1 MMNKY
6 YEVLSNI
13 LQTGRYQANK
23 KGDIQFL
30 VNQQVS
36 MSVED
41 LEAIFNQHPIAKAK
55 LKDELFLYFQGE
67 TEIKRYNEMG
77 IQWWDYCSPNLIN
90 SYPTYFKKLPALI
103 EQINAEKRNS
113 KNYVLFIGETG
124 VETNQLPC
132 LSLIQFQIVEG
143 ELYMS
148 VYQRSA
154 DCNLGLPSDIYQM
167 FLISQM
173 IEVPLCNITFFIGNA
188 HIYSNNIES
197 TKKLLAGE
205 KVKFSLNV

>member
-1 MMNKY
+1 MNKY
-6 YEVLSNI
+6 YKVLKNI
-13 LQTGRYQANK
+13 LQDGRLQVNK
-23 KGDIQFL
+23 KGDIKFL
-30 VNQQVS
+30 INQQVS
-36 MSVED
+36 MNVDD
-41 LEAIFNQHPIAKAK
+41 LEVIFDEHPIAKAK

-77 IQWWDYCSPNLIN
+77 IHWWDYCSPNLIN

-103 EQINAEKRNS
+103 EQINNEKRSS

-167 FLISQM
+167 YLISQM
-173 IEVPLCNITFFIGNA
+173 IDIPLANITFFIGNA
-188 HIYSNNIES
+188 HIYSNNIEN
-197 TKKLLAGE
+197 TQRLLEGE
-205 KVKFSLNV
+205 KVKFALNV

>member
-1 MMNKY
+1 MNKY
-6 YEVLSNI
+6 YKTLKNI
-13 LQTGRYQANK
+13 LQYGRLQVNK
-23 KGDIQFL
+23 KGDIKFL
-30 VNQQVS
+30 INQQVS
-36 MSVED
+36 MDVNE
-41 LEAIFNQHPIAKAK
+41 LNTIFSEHLIAKAK

-77 IQWWDYCSPNLIN
+77 INWWDYCLPNLIN

-103 EQINAEKRNS
+103 EQINAEKRSS

-167 FLISQM
+167 YLISQM
-173 IEVPLCNITFFIGNA
+173 IDIPLANITFFIGNA
-188 HIYSNNIES
+188 HIYSNNIEN
-197 TKKLLAGE
+197 TQRLLEGE
-205 KVKFSLNV
+205 KVKFFLNV

>member
-1 MMNKY
+1 MNKY
-6 YEVLSNI
+6 YKVLKNI
-13 LQTGRYQANK
+13 LQDGRLQVNK
-23 KGDIQFL
+23 KGDIKFL
-30 VNQQVS
+30 INQQVS
-36 MSVED
+36 MDVDD
-41 LEAIFNQHPIAKAK
+41 LDAIFSEHPIAKAK

-77 IQWWDYCSPNLIN
+77 INWWDYCSPNLIN

-103 EQINAEKRNS
+103 EQINKEKRSS

-167 FLISQM
+167 YLISQM
-173 IEVPLCNITFFIGNA
+173 IDIPLANITFFIGNA
-188 HIYSNNIES
+188 HIYSNNIIN
-197 TKKLLAGE
+197 TQKLLEGE
-205 KVKFSLNV
+205 KVKFALNV